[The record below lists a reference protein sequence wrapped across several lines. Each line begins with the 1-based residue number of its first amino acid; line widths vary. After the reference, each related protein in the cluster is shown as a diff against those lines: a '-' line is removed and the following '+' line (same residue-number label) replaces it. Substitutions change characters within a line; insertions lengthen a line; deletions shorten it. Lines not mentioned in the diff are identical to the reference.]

1 MFHQLILFGLLG
13 LVSASGWFNEYFWW
27 LGERQVCYD
36 GYGCFSTDHPFSNTE
51 GHLPESPEY
60 LDVKILLYTRQNRRQ
75 AIDVTKNVGETFDP
89 HKDTKIIIHGYF
101 NTIEERWVPEMKDAF
116 LEKGDFNVIILNW
129 ERAAGRLVYLQSV
142 ANSRLVAAITAKFI
156 KDLQKVHNI
165 DASTIHIIG
174 FSLGAHLAGYVG
186 NAVDGLGRITGL
198 DPAGPQFEGLHIAV
212 RLDPSDA
219 SFVDVIHTDADKLFN
234 ADMSPG
240 FGTKQAMGHADF
252 YVNGGSDQPG
262 CANNM
267 NQHLLQ
273 ILRGNFNYRQN
284 FGCSHMR
291 SLHIFTESI
300 NSNCTFRS
308 YPCALENLQ
317 PEICS
322 TCGESGCN
330 NMGYNAINTS
340 YGTYL
345 TMTRAA
351 RPFCIS

>member
-1 MFHQLILFGLLG
+1 
-13 LVSASGWFNEYFWW
+13 
-27 LGERQVCYD
+27 
-36 GYGCFSTDHPFSNTE
+36 
-51 GHLPESPEY
+51 
-60 LDVKILLYTRQNRRQ
+60 
-75 AIDVTKNVGETFDP
+75 
-89 HKDTKIIIHGYF
+89 
-101 NTIEERWVPEMKDAF
+101 
-116 LEKGDFNVIILNW
+116 GDFNVIILNW
-129 ERAAGRLVYLQSV
+129 ERAAGRFVYLQSV
-142 ANSRLVAAITAKFI
+142 ANSRLVAAITAKYI

-212 RLDPSDA
+212 RLDSSDA
-219 SFVDVIHTDADKLFN
+219 SFVDVIHTDADQLFN

-273 ILRGNFNYRQN
+273 ILKGNFK
-284 FGCSHMR
+284 
-291 SLHIFTESI
+291 SI

-317 PEICS
+317 SEKCS
-322 TCGESGCN
+322 TCGEHGCN
-330 NMGYNAINTS
+330 NMGYNAKSNRN
-340 YGTYL
+340 GTYL